1 MQRSEA
7 MPACN
12 SYVVVP
18 FRPGTFAA
26 RRTRMPCTRLAAVP
40 HVCTAMLPQQTRL
53 LAHGCQYHRIA
64 GRCAA
69 ASVVMRWVWLGR
81 GSGPT
86 AKWLPGSLYKA
97 QATGQDASYCI
108 HYRDTPSMSQ
118 PPPYGTPSNPDR
130 RPLPQGW
137 IEKYDER

>member
-40 HVCTAMLPQQTRL
+40 LPCCHNKPDCWLMDANTIELRAVAQRRL
-53 LAHGCQYHRIA
+53 
-64 GRCAA
+64 
-69 ASVVMRWVWLGR
+69 
-81 GSGPT
+81 
-86 AKWLPGSLYKA
+86 
-97 QATGQDASYCI
+97 
-108 HYRDTPSMSQ
+108 
-118 PPPYGTPSNPDR
+118 
-130 RPLPQGW
+130 
-137 IEKYDER
+137 